1 MSSPTPAQQVAHT
14 GQAGVQ
20 PRRAP
25 VRPEQAAGSSSRA
38 APATDQVVPPADLP
52 ASAAGPRRW
61 RALAVSLVAA
71 FMALLDSSIVNVALP
86 SMERGLGASAGT
98 IQWVVSGYALAFG
111 LAPVPAGRLLLGCGE
126 GAWGYSSNGIDLRD
140 ECNISGAGIGIDAA
154 VLALHRR
161 NYLIRRAPPF
171 VPLVELLSGPR
182 AGGSMAIETAEFGRT
197 GHVSARVIFGGAA
210 LAATSQRVADETLE
224 LLLRYGV
231 NHIDVA
237 SSYGEAEVRI
247 RPWLREPDRFFV
259 ATKGDERTAAGARVE
274 LHRSLDRL
282 GVDHVD
288 LWQLH
293 ALADP
298 IEWDVALSP
307 GGAIEAAVEA
317 REQGLVRWIGVTGH
331 GAQIAATHRRSLD
344 RFDFDSVLLPYN
356 FVTMQNSYYAANF
369 EAVYRTCQERRV
381 AMQTIKSI
389 ALRPWKGRPH
399 TRSTWYEPL
408 ERQKDIDLAVWWALS
423 RPGIFLDSVGD
434 VELLPK
440 VLDAASRFTE
450 APDDAAMST
459 LLHRSR
465 TEPLFV

>member
-1 MSSPTPAQQVAHT
+1 
-14 GQAGVQ
+14 
-20 PRRAP
+20 
-25 VRPEQAAGSSSRA
+25 
-38 APATDQVVPPADLP
+38 
-52 ASAAGPRRW
+52 
-61 RALAVSLVAA
+61 
-71 FMALLDSSIVNVALP
+71 
-86 SMERGLGASAGT
+86 
-98 IQWVVSGYALAFG
+98 
-111 LAPVPAGRLLLGCGE
+111 
-126 GAWGYSSNGIDLRD
+126 
-140 ECNISGAGIGIDAA
+140 
-154 VLALHRR
+154 
-161 NYLIRRAPPF
+161 
-171 VPLVELLSGPR
+171 
-182 AGGSMAIETAEFGRT
+182 MAIETAEFGRT
-197 GHVSARVIFGGAA
+197 GHLSTRVIFGAAA

-224 LLLRYGV
+224 VLLRYGV

-247 RPWLREPDRFFV
+247 RPWLRREPDRFFV
-259 ATKGDERTAAGARVE
+259 ATKGDERTAAGARAE
-274 LHRSLDRL
+274 LHRSLDRM

-307 GGAIEAAVEA
+307 GGALEAAVEA

-331 GAQIAATHRRSLD
+331 GAQIAAMHRRSLD

-356 FVTMQNSYYAANF
+356 FVTMQSSYYAANF

-381 AMQTIKSI
+381 AIQTIKSI

-408 ERQKDIDLAVWWALS
+408 ERQEDIDLAVWWALS

-434 VELLPK
+434 VGLLPK
-440 VLDAASRFTE
+440 VLDAASRFTVP
-450 APDDAAMST
+450 PDDAAMSE
-459 LLHRSR
+459 LVDRSR